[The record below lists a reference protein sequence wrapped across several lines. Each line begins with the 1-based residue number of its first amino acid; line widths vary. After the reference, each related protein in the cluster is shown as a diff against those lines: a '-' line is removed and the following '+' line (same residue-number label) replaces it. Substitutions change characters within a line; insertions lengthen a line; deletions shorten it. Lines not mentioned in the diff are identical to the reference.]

1 MNAILSTALFAVEQL
16 LRHAPG
22 LFVQFQAIIA
32 AKDVTAE
39 AIRQKRREI
48 AAQTFE
54 QLVPHSEIPP
64 ETDGPQTPGW

>member
-16 LRHAPG
+16 LRYAPG
-22 LFVQFQAIIA
+22 LFTQFQIIIA
-32 AKDVTAE
+32 AKDITADD
-39 AIRQKRREI
+39 IRQKRHEI

-64 ETDGPQTPGW
+64 ETDSPQAPV

>member
-16 LRHAPG
+16 LRYAPG
-22 LFVQFQAIIA
+22 LFAQFQTIIA
-32 AKDVTAE
+32 AKDITAE
-39 AIRQKRREI
+39 DIRQKRHEI

-64 ETDGPQTPGW
+64 EV